1 MTREEVQKLTEEV
14 ISELKADG
22 VDLSEEYTVQ
32 HHIFA
37 PDEAAAGAIAAEL
50 EALGY
55 FFDDDGPEEIRDG
68 GIDGFCLDAMSDT
81 LINVHDIMTEADEV
95 MAVLKEHGA
104 VYDGWGIPTDDGLDE
119 ADGADGE

>member
-1 MTREEVQKLTEEV
+1 MTREDVQKLTDEV

-95 MAVLKEHGA
+95 MAVLREHGA
-104 VYDGWGIPTDDGLDE
+104 VYDGWGIPTDDGLDDSEE
-119 ADGADGE
+119 ADE